1 MALALAGEHWRN
13 QQAVRADME
22 LEAQRDP
29 FIDSNLA
36 MLRAHIA
43 LVDLYWSGQ
52 LVHGVDPVPEVSH
65 VLGSEQITL
74 EPEQQRAVE
83 AIGQRVALALYWAK
97 ASTGDWDEGEAEP
110 EEPSFTVAWN
120 SDVPFAVLGPAG
132 SGKSTTVM
140 VAVQKAQASGARVV
154 LACPTRML
162 VAAYRQKYPDL
173 DVDSVHAVFQL
184 FRPEHETLLSMA
196 TYDLVVLDEVSQIS
210 AATFERLLRI
220 WEAASSQPV
229 VFIGDFAQLKGVEP
243 TQARDSPFWSTVFK
257 FELRTMRRCRCSA
270 LRWKLELLRVAKPS
284 QKQLS
289 DILRGHRAPTRQNR
303 QKYRPPSSPPSDD
316 DIQAVFAE
324 TPDTVFVTITKAAA
338 AAVNALAVSTFFP
351 DQSPLAVLPGDPDAN
366 PANFRGSEQHAWE
379 PAPIPIF
386 LGARVQ
392 LTKNLHKEMDYVNGM
407 GATILGLQQGGVRV
421 RTDTGFTVVV
431 YPWTD
436 GDSRATFHPMRLGY
450 ANTLTKLQG
459 VTLDSMTLYLDVANI
474 PAAGYVALSRVRYDK
489 QWRFVG
495 HLTRHHFTPA

>member
-52 LVHGVDPVPEVSH
+52 LVHGVDPVPEV
-65 VLGSEQITL
+65 GSEKITL
-74 EPEQQRAVE
+74 EPEQQRVVE

-97 ASTGDWDEGEAEP
+97 
-110 EEPSFTVAWN
+110 V
-120 SDVPFAVLGPAG
+120 
-132 SGKSTTVM
+132 
-140 VAVQKAQASGARVV
+140 
-154 LACPTRML
+154 ACPTRML

-220 WEAASSQPV
+220 WEAASSQPAL

-257 FELRTMRRCRCSA
+257 FELRTMRRCRCSV

-303 QKYRPPSSPPSDD
+303 QGYRPPSSPPSDD
-316 DIQAVFAE
+316 DIRAVFAE

-436 GDSRATFHPMRLGY
+436 GDSRTTFHPMRLGY

-459 VTLDSMTLYLDVANI
+459 ATLDSMTLYLDVANI